1 MSPETE
7 TLPSDSVKERTML
20 AARIIGPYRLFID
33 GAMIVTMATLLVQAS
48 SWKTEVDMRIGANA
62 ENNQLIFSRLEKVE
76 RQPIT
81 AEADLRLRVLETSLQ
96 ARLEAIE
103 KRFDQMERRAARME
117 DKIDDIPKKREV
129 SGGQN

>member
-1 MSPETE
+1 MPSEDE
-7 TLPSDSVKERTML
+7 KAPSDSVRDRTML

-81 AEADLRLRVLETSLQ
+81 AEADVRLRVLETSLGV
-96 ARLEAIE
+96 RLDGIE
-103 KRFDQMERRAARME
+103 KRFDGLEKRAMRME
-117 DKIDDIPKKREV
+117 DKIDNIPKKVR
-129 SGGQN
+129 SDGQD